1 MGGLGKGRGGVV
13 GVGGGLARKKGG
25 IGSSVMWL
33 KGNFCQVVALG
44 NFGRKGDA
52 QLLKN
57 V

>member
-25 IGSSVMWL
+25 IGSSAMWL

-44 NFGRKGDA
+44 NFRRKGDA